1 MEALIV
7 NVLTAQELGD
17 EWIQAILDKDF
28 NHLATISHPDVK
40 SILMVP
46 SRIYQLENAI
56 DLIEKVKDW
65 FGDCDPIEKEQA
77 RVAMVGEKLAIFY
90 RFKCWENGM
99 SSTIEQQIYSTIYEG
114 RIQQLRLICSGFQPD
129 QELVDAPATSLV
141 NAPATYTVSP
151 AQSIHQ
157 ADALLEFKTNGGQ
170 GSTCSLLT
178 PLIKH
183 KLVEMN
189 SGQVLEVHVDDSSAK
204 EDIEAWSRLSGNIL
218 LKIDQIDGQGLIIYI
233 LKK

>member
-1 MEALIV
+1 MEELMV
-7 NVLTAQELGD
+7 NVITAQELGD
-17 EWIQAILDKDF
+17 EWIQGILDKDF

-46 SRIYQLENAI
+46 SRIYHLENAI
-56 DLIEKVKDW
+56 DLTEKVKDW
-65 FGDCDPIEKEQA
+65 FGDCDSIGKEQA

-90 RFKCWENGM
+90 RFKCWENGV
-99 SSTIEQQIYSTIYEG
+99 SSTIEQQIYTTIYEG

-129 QELVDAPATSLV
+129 QELVDASTTSLV
-141 NAPATYTVSP
+141 NAPATYTLSQT
-151 AQSIHQ
+151 QSIHQ
-157 ADALLEFKTNGGQ
+157 ADALLEFKTNSEQ
-170 GSTCSLLT
+170 GSTCAMLT

-189 SGQVLEVHVDDSSAK
+189 SGQILEVHVDDSSAK

-218 LKIDQIDGQGLIIYI
+218 MKMDQIDGQGLVFYI